1 MKSRI
6 TIIGPD
12 VKSILSLY
20 DDDMPVTDV
29 TLGDTCHPSSGY
41 VNEDLIRGVKTVS
54 ALLAFDYDFPCLV
67 EFSAT
72 IGATVVKLVEESNG
86 QSKYNVVGPKKM
98 IRKMIDALVTK
109 IAVGHE
115 YQYEVQW

>member
-20 DDDMPVTDV
+20 DDDMPVTAV

-54 ALLAFDYDFPCLV
+54 ALLAFDYDFP
-67 EFSAT
+67 FSPLMCCHYCCSFYIET
-72 IGATVVKLVEESNG
+72 T
-86 QSKYNVVGPKKM
+86 
-98 IRKMIDALVTK
+98 
-109 IAVGHE
+109 
-115 YQYEVQW
+115 

>member
-29 TLGDTCHPSSGY
+29 TLGDTGHPSSGY

-54 ALLAFDYDFPCLV
+54 ALPA
-67 EFSAT
+67 
-72 IGATVVKLVEESNG
+72 
-86 QSKYNVVGPKKM
+86 
-98 IRKMIDALVTK
+98 
-109 IAVGHE
+109 
-115 YQYEVQW
+115 

>member
-12 VKSILSLY
+12 VKSILSL
-20 DDDMPVTDV
+20 DDDEIPVTDV

-41 VNEDLIRGVKTVS
+41 VNEDRIRGSRPFLHRWHLIMT
-54 ALLAFDYDFPCLV
+54 FRLV

-72 IGATVVKLVEESNG
+72 IGATVVELVEESNG
-86 QSKYNVVGPKKM
+86 QSKYNVVGPKDDSKDD
-98 IRKMIDALVTK
+98 RYLSC
-109 IAVGHE
+109 GCGP
-115 YQYEVQW
+115 